1 MILLHKELIEKYKSD
16 YEIKKLIQ
24 EGKIFKIEKGIYSD
38 KKDVNYLEI
47 ISKKYPNAIFTMDSA
62 FYYHNLTDVIPE
74 KEHLAL
80 KRDSTKISDSRIKVV
95 YYQDKFFDIGKST
108 LNINGVEVKVYDKER
123 MLIELIRNRKSI
135 GFDYYKEIIANYR
148 EIKETLNTK
157 KIAEYIKYNQSIIS
171 FISINELAKET
182 KTSPATITRFSKN
195 LGFKGY
201 PDFQKIFQKEVE
213 QQTSYMKGLKS
224 SITEREDSSSVLQEM
239 INTNIELLQEMDVLE
254 IEKSLDQ
261 AVEWIKNSRKLYIL
275 GARGSYA
282 LAYYL
287 YFMLKEFRE
296 GVELMISGASDFTDK
311 LLYTQPED
319 LLFTISFHPYT
330 NFTYQVTEFFKEHGN
345 KVITVTDKKDSTLG
359 NISDLVLTT
368 KNGEKAYTFVP
379 GTVIINALLV
389 KLGIEDKENTVKKLD
404 KLKEITDRFN
414 IYLDK

>member
-1 MILLHKELIEKYKSD
+1 MKKKVLKYLDDNYNSFSKS
-16 YEIKKLIQ
+16 
-24 EGKIFKIEKGIYSD
+24 F
-38 KKDVNYLEI
+38 
-47 ISKKYPNAIFTMDSA
+47 
-62 FYYHNLTDVIPE
+62 
-74 KEHLAL
+74 
-80 KRDSTKISDSRIKVV
+80 
-95 YYQDKFFDIGKST
+95 
-108 LNINGVEVKVYDKER
+108 
-123 MLIELIRNRKSI
+123 
-135 GFDYYKEIIANYR
+135 
-148 EIKETLNTK
+148 K
-157 KIAEYIKYNQSIIS
+157 KIAEYIRYNQSIVS

-182 KTSPATITRFSKN
+182 KTSPATITRFSKS

-213 QQTSYMKGLKS
+213 QQTSYMKGLKN
-224 SITEREDSSSVLQEM
+224 SITEIDNSNNILRDM
-239 INTNIELLQEMDVLE
+239 IRTNIELLQEMDVLE

-261 AVEWIKNSRKLYIL
+261 AVRWIKDSRKLYIL

-311 LLYTQPED
+311 LLYSQKND

-379 GTVIINALLV
+379 GTVIINALLM
-389 KLGIEDKENTVKKLD
+389 KLGMEDKENVVDKLD
-404 KLKEITDRFN
+404 KLKKITDRFN
-414 IYLDK
+414 IYIDK

>member
-1 MILLHKELIEKYKSD
+1 MKKKILRYLDDNYNSFSKS
-16 YEIKKLIQ
+16 
-24 EGKIFKIEKGIYSD
+24 F
-38 KKDVNYLEI
+38 
-47 ISKKYPNAIFTMDSA
+47 
-62 FYYHNLTDVIPE
+62 
-74 KEHLAL
+74 
-80 KRDSTKISDSRIKVV
+80 
-95 YYQDKFFDIGKST
+95 
-108 LNINGVEVKVYDKER
+108 
-123 MLIELIRNRKSI
+123 
-135 GFDYYKEIIANYR
+135 
-148 EIKETLNTK
+148 K

-182 KTSPATITRFSKN
+182 ETSPATITRFSKN

-201 PDFQKIFQKEVE
+201 PD
-213 QQTSYMKGLKS
+213 
-224 SITEREDSSSVLQEM
+224 LQEM
-239 INTNIELLQEMDVLE
+239 INTNIELLQEMDVFE

-261 AVEWIKNSRKLYIL
+261 AVDWINSSRKLYIL

-311 LLYTQPED
+311 LLYTQPDD
-319 LLFTISFHPYT
+319 LLLTISFHPYT

-345 KVITVTDKKDSTLG
+345 KVITITDKKDSTLG

-389 KLGIEDKENTVKKLD
+389 KLGMVDKENTVEKLD

>member
-1 MILLHKELIEKYKSD
+1 MKKKVLGYLDENYNSFSKS
-16 YEIKKLIQ
+16 
-24 EGKIFKIEKGIYSD
+24 F
-38 KKDVNYLEI
+38 
-47 ISKKYPNAIFTMDSA
+47 
-62 FYYHNLTDVIPE
+62 
-74 KEHLAL
+74 
-80 KRDSTKISDSRIKVV
+80 
-95 YYQDKFFDIGKST
+95 
-108 LNINGVEVKVYDKER
+108 
-123 MLIELIRNRKSI
+123 
-135 GFDYYKEIIANYR
+135 
-148 EIKETLNTK
+148 K

-254 IEKSLDQ
+254 IEKSLDR

>member
-1 MILLHKELIEKYKSD
+1 MKKKILGYLDNNYNSFSKS
-16 YEIKKLIQ
+16 
-24 EGKIFKIEKGIYSD
+24 F
-38 KKDVNYLEI
+38 
-47 ISKKYPNAIFTMDSA
+47 
-62 FYYHNLTDVIPE
+62 
-74 KEHLAL
+74 
-80 KRDSTKISDSRIKVV
+80 
-95 YYQDKFFDIGKST
+95 
-108 LNINGVEVKVYDKER
+108 
-123 MLIELIRNRKSI
+123 
-135 GFDYYKEIIANYR
+135 
-148 EIKETLNTK
+148 K
-157 KIAEYIKYNQSIIS
+157 KIADYIKYNQSIVS

-213 QQTSYMKGLKS
+213 QQTSYMKDLKN
-224 SITEREDSSSVLQEM
+224 SINETEKNSNVVQNM
-239 INTNIELLQEMDVLE
+239 IETNIELLQEMDALE

-261 AVEWIKNSRKLYIL
+261 AVEWIQSSRKLYIL

-311 LLYTQPED
+311 LLYTQSND

-330 NFTYQVTEFFKEHGN
+330 NFTYQVTEFFKDHGN

-379 GTVIINALLV
+379 GTIIVNALLV
-389 KLGIEDKENTVKKLD
+389 KLGLQDKENVNEKFD

-414 IYLDK
+414 VYLDK

>member
-1 MILLHKELIEKYKSD
+1 MKKKILGYLDDNYESFSKS
-16 YEIKKLIQ
+16 
-24 EGKIFKIEKGIYSD
+24 F
-38 KKDVNYLEI
+38 
-47 ISKKYPNAIFTMDSA
+47 
-62 FYYHNLTDVIPE
+62 
-74 KEHLAL
+74 
-80 KRDSTKISDSRIKVV
+80 
-95 YYQDKFFDIGKST
+95 
-108 LNINGVEVKVYDKER
+108 
-123 MLIELIRNRKSI
+123 
-135 GFDYYKEIIANYR
+135 
-148 EIKETLNTK
+148 K
-157 KIAEYIKYNQSIIS
+157 KIADYIKYNQSIIS
-171 FISINELAKET
+171 FISINQLAKET
-182 KTSPATITRFSKN
+182 ETSPATITRFSKN

-213 QQTSYMKGLKS
+213 KETSYMKGLKN
-224 SITEREDSSSVLQEM
+224 SIDETMSGSNILKEVID
-239 INTNIELLQEMDVLE
+239 TNIELLQEIDVLE
-254 IEKSLDQ
+254 VEKALDQ

-311 LLYTQPED
+311 LLYTQEDD

-330 NFTYQVTEFFKEHGN
+330 NFTCQVTQLFKDHGN

-379 GTVIINALLV
+379 GIVIINALLL
-389 KLGIEDKENTVKKLD
+389 KLGVADKENVMEKFD

-414 IYLDK
+414 IYIDK